1 MIINCIALDDEP
13 LALELLEDYIRKV
26 PYLNLVRCF
35 NNPVDT
41 LDFLKEN
48 PVDLLLLDILMEELS
63 GIQLVQI
70 LKNKPNIIFTTAYDK
85 FALQGYE
92 LDIVDYLLK
101 PISFDRF
108 IKAVDKVYERI
119 SNSAV
124 TSSNSSLD
132 IQQTNQNTNGNH
144 WEGPQEDYFFVKTEF
159 KHQKVNFNDVL
170 FVEGMGDY
178 QCIYTTKE
186 KIMTLMN
193 FKKLVDILPEIQF
206 TRVHKSYIVSLNKI
220 NIIEKNRVKIGEK
233 LIPIGES
240 YKIQFFDLLKKRH
253 LISEQ

>member
-1 MIINCIALDDEP
+1 MIINCITLDDEP

-26 PYLNLVRCF
+26 PYLNLVKSF
-35 NNPVDT
+35 DNPVDT
-41 LDFLKEN
+41 LDYLKDN
-48 PVDLLLLDILMEELS
+48 TVDLLFLDILMEELT

-85 FALQGYE
+85 YALQGYE

-119 SNSAV
+119 SSTLPVNGI
-124 TSSNSSLD
+124 SNPEY
-132 IQQTNQNTNGNH
+132 N
-144 WEGPQEDYFFVKTEF
+144 PQADNPGVNPWAGQKEDYFFVKTEF
-159 KHQKVNFNDVL
+159 KHQKINFDDVL
-170 FVEGMGDY
+170 YVEGMGDY
-178 QCIYTTKE
+178 QCIYTAKE

-193 FKKLVDILPEIQF
+193 FKKLVDILPEILF
-206 TRVHKSYIVSLNKI
+206 TRLHKSYIVSLNKI
-220 NIIEKNRVKIGEK
+220 TIIEKNKVKIGDK
-233 LIPIGES
+233 FIPIGDS
-240 YKIQFFDLLKKRH
+240 YKNKFFDLLKKRH